1 MGVVTTTRV
10 THATPAGT
18 YANTAERN
26 WEGDSE
32 MAHVTGG
39 CKDIAL
45 QLIEENPDIQ
55 VQISPYL
62 HVDVKKIKRLR
73 AISVNPKYDTCT

>member
-1 MGVVTTTRV
+1 MLLVILGKSVGVVTTTRV

-18 YANTAERN
+18 YANTADRN
-26 WEGDSE
+26 WEGDSS
-32 MAHVTGG
+32 MSHVTGG

-55 VQISPYL
+55 VHVQISPYL
-62 HVDVKKIKRLR
+62 GTK
-73 AISVNPKYDTCT
+73 DT

>member
-1 MGVVTTTRV
+1 MTTTRV

-32 MAHVTGG
+32 MTHVTGG

-55 VQISPYL
+55 VHDLLMQACFERSSHIY
-62 HVDVKKIKRLR
+62 I
-73 AISVNPKYDTCT
+73 

>member
-1 MGVVTTTRV
+1 MLFVILGKSVGVVTTTRV

-55 VQISPYL
+55 VHISPYL
-62 HVDVKKIKRLR
+62 GIK
-73 AISVNPKYDTCT
+73 YT

>member
-1 MGVVTTTRV
+1 MTTTRV

-26 WEGDSE
+26 WEGDSD
-32 MAHVTGG
+32 MTHVTGG

-55 VQISPYL
+55 VHDPLMQVRFERPSHIYMNI
-62 HVDVKKIKRLR
+62 HVL
-73 AISVNPKYDTCT
+73 T

>member
-1 MGVVTTTRV
+1 MTTTRV

-26 WEGDSE
+26 WEGDSD
-32 MAHVTGG
+32 MTHVTGG

-55 VQISPYL
+55 VHDALMQVRFERPSHIYMNI
-62 HVDVKKIKRLR
+62 HVV
-73 AISVNPKYDTCT
+73 T

>member
-1 MGVVTTTRV
+1 MISLLIIFFYFLFLGKSVGVVTTTRV

-26 WEGDSE
+26 WEGDSD
-32 MAHVTGG
+32 MTHVTGG

-55 VQISPYL
+55 VHDPSTQ
-62 HVDVKKIKRLR
+62 
-73 AISVNPKYDTCT
+73 A